1 MFTSR
6 IFGKGERKIAILF
19 NDKGIAIAFA
29 IKITVF
35 RSKRLAEKFD
45 GIFTQIVFLLH
56 EENLVSLKVQ
66 YIDGIKIES
75 KPSQRQA
82 AAAELRTSKTKKA
95 DTVKVPAFYILKG
108 AKIITAP
115 LQGEGAVRR

>member
-1 MFTSR
+1 MSDR
-6 IFGKGERKIAILF
+6 
-19 NDKGIAIAFA
+19 GIAIAFV
-29 IKITVF
+29 IKITIF

-66 YIDGIKIES
+66 YIDGTKIES
-75 KPSQRQA
+75 KSSQRQAA
-82 AAAELRTSKTKKA
+82 AAAELRTSQTKKA

>member
-1 MFTSR
+1 M
-6 IFGKGERKIAILF
+6 
-19 NDKGIAIAFA
+19 AIAFA
-29 IKITVF
+29 IKITIF

-45 GIFTQIVFLLH
+45 GIFTKIVFLLH
-56 EENLVSLKVQ
+56 EENFVSLKVQ
-66 YIDGIKIES
+66 YIDGTKIES

-82 AAAELRTSKTKKA
+82 AAELRTSQKKKA
-95 DTVKVPAFYILKG
+95 DTVKVPTFYILKG

>member
-1 MFTSR
+1 M
-6 IFGKGERKIAILF
+6 

-29 IKITVF
+29 IKITIF

-45 GIFTQIVFLLH
+45 GIFTKIVFLLH
-56 EENLVSLKVQ
+56 EENFVFLKVQ
-66 YIDGIKIES
+66 YIDGTKIES
-75 KPSQRQA
+75 KSSQRQN
-82 AAAELRTSKTKKA
+82 AAELRTSQTKKA